1 MIKAHNKDKKSTL
14 YLAAESNHPE
24 IVKVASLWL
33 LFIRGERE
41 REREREREY
50 GYRYSMHK
58 LTFVAIGNLA
68 NR

>member
-41 REREREREY
+41 RERERENMAT
-50 GYRYSMHK
+50 G
-58 LTFVAIGNLA
+58 TACIN
-68 NR
+68 